1 MAAISWFLYLSLT
14 LRNTWLNFILD
25 RYFHYLL
32 WYAIFLPTDNKYSIT
47 ASKCHENN
55 IHNGMIV
62 SLATIMLKLQVLWL
76 YLDAGFGK
84 WLDPLGGWTFGY
96 DGVPA
101 LDSYARHTL
110 GARYLYGILGPFG
123 LRLLTPVVVYVEM
136 LSVPIA
142 IVGSYFA
149 NSMLVYTAI
158 GLICALHIGIAITL
172 RNTVLLSLVA
182 CSVCLV
188 FLPLGWT
195 GACGRRNLDHTKSN
209 GRLSLISKILIL
221 SMAGGCLWL
230 EVFSESCDQSVRHI
244 WSTVLHNRWNVFV
257 GSEEYV
263 TVALLLYSV
272 ACIPVF
278 THLYSNHVFRYVT
291 WEIAPGRLADGS
303 IVDVW
308 GRGST
313 VDWRLPGSGA
323 PSTSTARPG
332 RWRSFP
338 YLAGIEGDEGDV
350 LWGYLCDEWNREHD
364 ASHHP
369 ETKLQEFNFFMLQA
383 NVLPNMGFSTTRKR
397 LIKSIQCGVEGIDD
411 TVNENETIFGSVVGS
426 TDGNDQQQDEN
437 RHAGGR
443 RGDNDSRG
451 DADSEL

>member
-47 ASKCHENN
+47 TSKCHENN
-55 IHNGMIV
+55 IDNGMIV

-136 LSVPIA
+136 LSIPIA

-195 GACGRRNLDHTKSN
+195 GACGRRNDLDDTKSN

-221 SMAGGCLWL
+221 SMAGGCVWL
-230 EVFSESCDQSVRHI
+230 EVFSESCDQSVKHI

-263 TVALLLYSV
+263 AVALFIVWLVSLFLLTCTQLIMMS
-272 ACIPVF
+272 
-278 THLYSNHVFRYVT
+278 LDMSL
-291 WEIAPGRLADGS
+291 GRLPP
-303 IVDVW
+303 
-308 GRGST
+308 
-313 VDWRLPGSGA
+313 VDWPTGA
-323 PSTSTARPG
+323 
-332 RWRSFP
+332 
-338 YLAGIEGDEGDV
+338 
-350 LWGYLCDEWNREHD
+350 LWM
-364 ASHHP
+364 
-369 ETKLQEFNFFMLQA
+369 F
-383 NVLPNMGFSTTRKR
+383 
-397 LIKSIQCGVEGIDD
+397 
-411 TVNENETIFGSVVGS
+411 
-426 TDGNDQQQDEN
+426 
-437 RHAGGR
+437 
-443 RGDNDSRG
+443 G
-451 DADSEL
+451 DAAVPSIGDCLDPVLRVHRRHDQDDGGPFPILLE